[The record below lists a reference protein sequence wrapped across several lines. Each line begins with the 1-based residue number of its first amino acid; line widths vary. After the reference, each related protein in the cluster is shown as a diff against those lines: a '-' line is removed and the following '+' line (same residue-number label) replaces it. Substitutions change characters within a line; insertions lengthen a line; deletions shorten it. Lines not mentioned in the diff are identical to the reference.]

1 LGNQAPAAMAIEK
14 NLKNVLSVYREDIT
28 RVWGR
33 RRLQGKLSSIRGRV
47 FCKREGCKS
56 LSSVSSASRNLHPK
70 LSKEEV
76 HDVMKGIYDDIYSG
90 SNRKVLLYRELIRN
104 QVFTQGAG
112 VMETHL
118 KKYSMCTR
126 IFYGTRKSQI
136 REGDQNTL
144 QKNRSMLR

>member
-1 LGNQAPAAMAIEK
+1 MAIEK

-90 SNRKVLLYRELIRN
+90 SNSIVLCY
-104 QVFTQGAG
+104 
-112 VMETHL
+112 
-118 KKYSMCTR
+118 
-126 IFYGTRKSQI
+126 
-136 REGDQNTL
+136 
-144 QKNRSMLR
+144 